1 MSTGLTFGS
10 ISALYGLTHGIVT
23 RDQYSYLIAAIIAS
37 AVIPTI
43 IANMAFLPE
52 HLLEAPMADEEIPQL
67 DEVSDVWN
75 ANGLDVYLKTRY
87 R

>member
-1 MSTGLTFGS
+1 ML
-10 ISALYGLTHGIVT
+10 
-23 RDQYSYLIAAIIAS
+23 LIA
-37 AVIPTI
+37 TL

-52 HLLEAPMADEEIPQL
+52 HLLEVPMADEEIPQL